1 MTGRGYRGGDIILFL
16 DLGNGLHE
24 YSLCDDSSHH
34 VVMIFC
40 ASFYV
45 YYYSN
50 KLLIKRLQK
59 PNKKILLPVD

>member
-34 VVMIFC
+34 VMIFC

-59 PNKKILLPVD
+59 PNKKILLPID